1 MKGGNMN
8 THETDSVYIGMLPD
22 VLRQVPTRY
31 PFRNE
36 LERGRSDTKE
46 GDNVSMFQAF
56 PHHSFPIKGL

>member
-1 MKGGNMN
+1 MKDGNVN
-8 THETDSVYIGMLPD
+8 THETDAICIGVLLD
-22 VLRQVPTRY
+22 VLHQIPTRY

-56 PHHSFPIKGL
+56 PEYSFPIEGL